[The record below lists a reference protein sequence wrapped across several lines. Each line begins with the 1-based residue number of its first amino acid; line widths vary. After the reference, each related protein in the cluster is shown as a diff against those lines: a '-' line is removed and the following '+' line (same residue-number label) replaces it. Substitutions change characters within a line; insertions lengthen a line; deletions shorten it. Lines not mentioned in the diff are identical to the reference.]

1 MSFCMQLHLDL
12 VEILIWRHI
21 SKGVWYDVNCC
32 CGNERFFGTME
43 WSEDRRRT
51 FVLEYWRASQQ
62 SRPWWR
68 SSGSVASMLDSQR
81 QWATGPGFVVWWC
94 KERYIMWTVRDTTI
108 NTSCIPEEYIFHP
121 LSGFSSGFYQV
132 SVQASIRFQ
141 FRLLQGK
148 PMGAVSVFMV
158 WNYLYQPSEI
168 FTAFRDVNDSCIFI
182 EWASVCNYI

>member
-1 MSFCMQLHLDL
+1 MELPIPTFRDLYCFSRCCRFLHLLRMSFCMQLDLDL

-32 CGNERFFGTME
+32 CGNERFFGTIE

-81 QWATGPGFVVWWC
+81 RWATGPGFVVWWC

-132 SVQASIRFQ
+132 SVQAST
-141 FRLLQGK
+141 G
-148 PMGAVSVFMV
+148 
-158 WNYLYQPSEI
+158 
-168 FTAFRDVNDSCIFI
+168 
-182 EWASVCNYI
+182 